1 MFGHAPLVLWT
12 GLYCTANGVLPSDTF
27 CGRQSQFSHSNKIMR
42 HKSAVRVAT
51 KRQHTVYLLQY
62 SRQHTVYLLQYKVN
76 LRVQHAKYAYLEEA
90 EADGSKPSLIHARG
104 LHHDAVSQSI
114 HQTATHV
121 GPDAQDELVLRHLPR
136 ATPST
141 STLTL
146 TSFTPLVRYLVQPK
160 RRESLQTR
168 IAVIISLQPGA

>member
-51 KRQHTVYLLQY
+51 K
-62 SRQHTVYLLQYKVN
+62 RQHTVYLLQYKVN